1 MWWVTKSP
9 QMQPLAHACVS
20 RSRPALVAFMGVSLW
35 LSATSANAI
44 LFYSTG
50 DPTYNTTAPG
60 GSLTN
65 SGWQFEGLWGGF
77 LGTPI
82 APKYFLTAS
91 HIGGSVGDPFVFR
104 GVPYT
109 TTAVYDDPSSD
120 LRIWRI
126 CGTFPDYAQIYT
138 NTDETNKSFV
148 VFGRGTQRGT
158 PVTTTNLLGTV
169 KTNGWSWDWTLYDGV
184 ERWGT
189 NVVTAIVN
197 GDGVLGSGSIGEVL
211 QAAFDAGGGPDEC
224 HLSVGDSAGGVF
236 IQDGSAWKLAGINY
250 AVDGPYNTTSSG
262 AGFDAA
268 IFDGR
273 GLYQEDANNVW
284 VPITG
289 ATPQPGSFY
298 STRVSAH
305 VAWIDSVINGPTPN
319 DNTPTLQS
327 SADVSGQYV
336 DEMSAVVDD
345 ASKTI
350 TLALPGGSRFYRL
363 RACGPLTIQS
373 IQVQGGN
380 LVFGYQ

>member
-1 MWWVTKSP
+1 
-9 QMQPLAHACVS
+9 MQPFARSCVS
-20 RSRPALVAFMGVSLW
+20 RSRPVLVAFIGVSLW

-50 DPTYNTTAPG
+50 DPNYNTNAPG

-65 SGWQFEGLWGGF
+65 SGWQFEGFWGGF

-82 APKYFLTAS
+82 KPKYFLTAS
-91 HIGGSVGDPFVFR
+91 HIGGSVGDPFIFR

-120 LRIWRI
+120 LRIWRV

-138 NTDETNKSFV
+138 NTDEQGKSFV
-148 VFGRGTQRGT
+148 VIGRGTQRG
-158 PVTTTNLLGTV
+158 PLVTTTNFLGTV
-169 KTNGWSWDWTLYDGV
+169 QTTNGWSWDWSLYDGV

-189 NVVTAIVN
+189 NVVAAIVN
-197 GDGVLGSGSIGEVL
+197 GDGVLGSGSIGDVL
-211 QAAFDAGGGPDEC
+211 QATFDAGGGANEC

-236 IQDGSAWKLAGINY
+236 IQDGSVWKLAGINY
-250 AVDGPYNTTSSG
+250 AVDGPYNTTTNGSG
-262 AGFDAA
+262 FSAA
-268 IFDGR
+268 IFDEG
-273 GLYQEDANNVW
+273 GLYKMDTAGWMLQTDIPPNQ
-284 VPITG
+284 
-289 ATPQPGSFY
+289 PQPGSFY

-305 VAWIDSVINGPTPN
+305 VAWVKSVIDGPVPG
-319 DNTPTLQS
+319 DDTPTLQS
-327 SADVSGQYV
+327 SAGVSGQYV

-350 TLALPGGSRFYRL
+350 TIALPGGSRFYRL

-373 IQVQGGN
+373 IRVQGGT
-380 LVFGYQ
+380 LVLTYQ